1 MAKGAGQFNLLEAI
15 QKNWDQLEMIKAKR
29 INKQIK

>member
-15 QKNWDQLEMIKAKR
+15 QKNYGINEMMIKAKE
-29 INKQIK
+29 NK